1 MRSRVPDM
9 PLALTMLWI
18 WIGIVAVSIACWWL
32 LKWWKRRHPPPAP
45 EPVLPYSQ
53 RLRKRLN
60 EHRLDKRTGHHG
72 DTASRHGK

>member
-9 PLALTMLWI
+9 PLALTMLWV
-18 WIGIVAVSIACWWL
+18 WIGIVAVCVACWWL

-53 RLRKRLN
+53 RLRTRLN
-60 EHRLDKRTGHHG
+60 EHRPDKRTGRRG
-72 DTASRHGK
+72 DAASRHGK